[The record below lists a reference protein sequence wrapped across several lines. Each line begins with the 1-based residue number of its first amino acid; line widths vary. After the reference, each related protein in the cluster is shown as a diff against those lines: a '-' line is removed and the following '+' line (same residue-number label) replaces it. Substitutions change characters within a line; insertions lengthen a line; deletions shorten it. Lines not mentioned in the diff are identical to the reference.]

1 MGAEVSAGFLHAE
14 PLKHFRYSTSRLAL
28 SKVDW
33 NHNLSQVWPGLK

>member
-33 NHNLSQVWPGLK
+33 NHIFPKYGPA